1 MCSSLQENKQSE
13 QEQERRIV
21 KRKKERRILKVDVGL
36 QKGSNNNLQ
45 ALNKRFLNRQLHQR
59 NPVLSQE
66 KSVETTTMAVKTTTT
81 VNPVLIWRQ
90 QAAVAEQEPRIS
102 GSGRRAG
109 GGRGRSRRRKIN
121 RNKNGYKG

>member
-1 MCSSLQENKQSE
+1 M
-13 QEQERRIV
+13 
-21 KRKKERRILKVDVGL
+21 
-36 QKGSNNNLQ
+36 Q

-66 KSVETTTMAVKTTTT
+66 KLVETTTMAVKTTTT

-102 GSGRRAG
+102 GSGQRAG
-109 GGRGRSRRRKIN
+109 EGRGRSRRRKIN
-121 RNKNGYKG
+121 RNKSGYRIDTLEKSEVAQKD

>member
-13 QEQERRIV
+13 QVQERRIV
-21 KRKKERRILKVDVGL
+21 KRKKERGILKVDFGL
-36 QKGSNNNLQ
+36 EKGSNTNLQ
-45 ALNKRFLNRQLHQR
+45 ALNTRFLNRQLHQAK
-59 NPVLSQE
+59 QE
-66 KSVETTTMAVKTTTT
+66 KLVETTTMAVKTTTT

-109 GGRGRSRRRKIN
+109 EGRGRS
-121 RNKNGYKG
+121 